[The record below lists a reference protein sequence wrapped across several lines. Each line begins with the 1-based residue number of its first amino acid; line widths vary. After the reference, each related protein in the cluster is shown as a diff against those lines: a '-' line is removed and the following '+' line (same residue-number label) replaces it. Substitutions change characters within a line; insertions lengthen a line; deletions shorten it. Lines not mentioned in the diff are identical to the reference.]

1 MHRVDIRLCTTL
13 KYILQPALGCFKKRN
28 KKDVNKIPPSHS
40 YCKAYSTVNFFG
52 GPTVFQ
58 KFRVHSVLVREP
70 RKYSNF
76 AKLLQF
82 FHVIQFLTE
91 SKITIC
97 MKSIFFICVEKYI
110 MHKINLFLFTSKN
123 ILCPKSIYF

>member
-1 MHRVDIRLCTTL
+1 M
-13 KYILQPALGCFKKRN
+13 
-28 KKDVNKIPPSHS
+28 VNL
-40 YCKAYSTVNFFG
+40 FG

-58 KFRVHSVLVREP
+58 KFRVHSVLDREP

-97 MKSIFFICVEKYI
+97 MKSIFFYLRRKIYYAQDQFIFIYVEKYI
-110 MHKINLFLFTSKN
+110 MPKINLFLTM
-123 ILCPKSIYF
+123 